1 MGPAV
6 SQSARQ
12 GMGLLSGGVPARSGR
27 WLIFLERTASL
38 PSYLRREVTAA
49 GGQRQHTMSFAI
61 QLGEARY
68 GGSP

>member
-1 MGPAV
+1 
-6 SQSARQ
+6 
-12 GMGLLSGGVPARSGR
+12 
-27 WLIFLERTASL
+27 
-38 PSYLRREVTAA
+38 LRREVTAA